1 MTLKRKSKI
10 EIPAHYYKVMLEII
24 KSVFAAISCKVFL
37 FGSRANG
44 KNAEVSDIDIGIQS
58 TRSIEKEI
66 LILKEKLFESTI
78 PYEVDVID
86 MSAAD
91 NFWRKASKRH
101 PLKAKGIQAV
111 LKLGR
116 I

>member
-1 MTLKRKSKI
+1 MGEDLKLELYYQAPSGELIKYECKDVVKTIDLKLLI
-10 EIPAHYYKVMLEII
+10 EFKKFEID
-24 KSVFAAISCKVFL
+24 
-37 FGSRANG
+37 N
-44 KNAEVSDIDIGIQS
+44 
-58 TRSIEKEI
+58 
-66 LILKEKLFESTI
+66 ILKKSFI
-78 PYEVDVID
+78 A
-86 MSAAD
+86 MAD